1 MKGHTMLENIL
12 EKLAEMFPR
21 QHYQSCLERYL
32 AQKQI
37 KSAADA
43 EYWAREYER
52 NHKGNLQ

>member
-1 MKGHTMLENIL
+1 MLENIL
-12 EKLAEMFPR
+12 EKLAEMFPS
-21 QHYQSCLERYL
+21 QDYQSRLEQYL

-52 NHKGNLQ
+52 SHKGNLK

>member
-1 MKGHTMLENIL
+1 MLENIL

-21 QHYQSCLERYL
+21 QDYQSRLEQYL

-52 NHKGNLQ
+52 SHKGNLQ

>member
-1 MKGHTMLENIL
+1 MIECIL
-12 EKLAEMFPR
+12 EKLAELFPN
-21 QHYQSCLERYL
+21 QDYQSKLERYL

-37 KSAADA
+37 KSAADV